1 MRAPVGI
8 IGDGRVAR
16 HLALYFGMEG
26 LEVRRWWRRQP
37 DPAAEAVADC
47 QVCWVLVSD
56 SAIETFITGA
66 GFDCVFLH
74 AAGGLV
80 TSLAHGMHPL
90 CTFGP
95 EPYEHDFYRQIPF
108 VCDASGPAFT
118 DLFPGL
124 PNPSYR
130 IRDEDRPLY
139 HAACVLGGNGSTL
152 LWHTFFDVLER
163 LGLPREA
170 GIPYLERV
178 GANVARLGPDALTG
192 PLARGDR
199 ETVRANLEALNG
211 DAMADVYRSLTR
223 AAAPD
228 LLETDE

>member
-1 MRAPVGI
+1 
-8 IGDGRVAR
+8 
-16 HLALYFGMEG
+16 MEG
-26 LEVRRWWRRQP
+26 IEVRRWWRGQKEA
-37 DPAAEAVADC
+37 AAEALADC

-56 SAIETFITGA
+56 SAIEPFIEGA
-66 GFDCVFLH
+66 DFDCTFLH

-95 EPYEHDFYRQIPF
+95 EPYEIEVYRQIPF
-108 VCDASGPAFT
+108 VCDASGPAFSE
-118 DLFPGL
+118 LHPGL

-152 LWHTFFDVLER
+152 LWLAFLEVLER
-163 LGLPREA
+163 LGIPREA

-199 ETVRANLEALNG
+199 ETVRANLEALRG
-211 DAMADVYRSLTR
+211 EGMADVYRSLAR
-223 AAAPD
+223 MAAPD
-228 LLETDE
+228 LLENGE